1 MVKLLM
7 RIILCSA
14 LFLGGIG
21 GTIQIYSPA
30 EGAEYIAPVIKTV
43 RVGYVEA
50 PCFMQGM
57 RDDAVKSAKARLK
70 DTSFGRKLKTV
81 QLKRRVLHEKFL
93 KSKLGGRLHAII
105 SAVNDLVNNRMV
117 FWNLLKQKIMQKILG
132 YVLPYII
139 QVAVIMI
146 VSCIVISFSVS
157 ALGFVWSMFT
167 NPIDGTAYGSQ
178 EGVITQDQGNRD
190 LNQPEVPTPND

>member
-1 MVKLLM
+1 
-7 RIILCSA
+7 
-14 LFLGGIG
+14 
-21 GTIQIYSPA
+21 
-30 EGAEYIAPVIKTV
+30 
-43 RVGYVEA
+43 
-50 PCFMQGM
+50 
-57 RDDAVKSAKARLK
+57 
-70 DTSFGRKLKTV
+70 
-81 QLKRRVLHEKFL
+81 
-93 KSKLGGRLHAII
+93 
-105 SAVNDLVNNRMV
+105 
-117 FWNLLKQKIMQKILG
+117 MQKILG